1 MVEKKQNSETKE
13 KSSGNHSRDSSWPQY
28 LSTEINIVNTTI
40 SNVNTTA
47 IGYSMADN
55 IV

>member
-28 LSTEINIVNTTI
+28 LSTERL

-55 IV
+55 DV